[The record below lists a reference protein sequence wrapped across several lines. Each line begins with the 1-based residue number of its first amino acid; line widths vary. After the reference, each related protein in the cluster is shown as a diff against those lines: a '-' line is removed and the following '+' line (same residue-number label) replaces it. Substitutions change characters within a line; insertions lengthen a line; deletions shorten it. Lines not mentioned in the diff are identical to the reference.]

1 MRLCRTVSIFFFA
14 ILFLGCQADVFKVS
28 DKAPTISI
36 KKIGESKRLDY
47 ILITIQLVA
56 DRAPKTDLLVLID
69 VFAIDRSLGKSGVRG
84 WATIPQGKKSSIV
97 FSQLVKINSYGYAS
111 IEPIPTVSVVG
122 KGEVIN
128 MDKLSNFWGDKTL
141 EDQLIPRGFQFPY
154 YRVATP
160 AMELH
165 RPGIAKIISVDPP
178 NGSEVDWKSKEF
190 SPDLKTEITIIFD
203 KPPEHPKVRV
213 EGHKPYFSKLWP
225 VFNFKDKDID
235 GFGKVLS
242 HNDGFGKVFSKSV
255 EDSHFRG
262 NLEVYRFTVKW
273 GHEDAGTARQQEFE
287 YKLKR

>member
-14 ILFLGCQADVFKVS
+14 ILFIGCQADVFKVS

-36 KKIGESKRLDY
+36 KKIGERKT
-47 ILITIQLVA
+47 LIDDKALTDDIVIKIQLVA
-56 DRAPKTDLLVLID
+56 DRAPKTDLLVLLD
-69 VFAIDRSLGKSGVRG
+69 VFAIDLLLGKRGVRG

-97 FSQLVKINSYGYAS
+97 FSQYVSINSYGYAS
-111 IEPIPTVSVVG
+111 ISPIPTVSVVG

-165 RPGIAKIISVDPP
+165 RPGIANIISVDPP
-178 NGSEVDWKSKEF
+178 NGSEVDWKSKELF
-190 SPDLKTEITIIFD
+190 PDLKPEITIIFD
-203 KPPEHPKVRV
+203 NPPEHPKLRV
-213 EGHKPYFSKLWP
+213 DGHDSSFSHLWP
-225 VFNFKDKDID
+225 VMSYEPGFKD
-235 GFGKVLS
+235 
-242 HNDGFGKVFSKSV
+242 NDEVGNVFSESV
-255 EDSHFRG
+255 EDSHFTG

-273 GHEDAGTARQQEFE
+273 GHEDVGTARQQEFE

>member
-69 VFAIDRSLGKSGVRG
+69 VFAIDLLLGKRGVRG

-97 FSQLVKINSYGYAS
+97 FSQFVKINSYGYAS

-178 NGSEVDWKSKEF
+178 NGSEVDWKSKELF
-190 SPDLKTEITIIFD
+190 PDLKITIIFD
-203 KPPEHPKVRV
+203 NPPEHPKLRV
-213 EGHKPYFSKLWP
+213 DDHDSSFSHLWP
-225 VFNFKDKDID
+225 VMSYEPGFKD
-235 GFGKVLS
+235 
-242 HNDGFGKVFSKSV
+242 NDEVGNVFSKSV
-255 EDSHFRG
+255 EDSHFRGNLFWG

-273 GHEDAGTARQQEFE
+273 GHEDVGTASQQEFE

>member
-1 MRLCRTVSIFFFA
+1 MRLCRRVSIFFFA
-14 ILFLGCQADVFKVS
+14 ILFIGCQADVFKVS

-36 KKIGESKRLDY
+36 KKIEERRGILDD
-47 ILITIQLVA
+47 IEITIQLVA
-56 DRAPKTDLLVLID
+56 DRAPKTDLLVFLD
-69 VFAIDRSLGKSGVRG
+69 VFAIDHLYIEKKRGVRG

-97 FSQLVKINSYGYAS
+97 FSQYVSINSYGYAS

-160 AMELH
+160 AMKLY

-178 NGSEVDWKSKEF
+178 NGSEVDWKSKEL
-190 SPDLKTEITIIFD
+190 SPDLKPEITIIFD
-203 KPPEHPKVRV
+203 NPPEHPEVRV
-213 EGHKPYFSKLWP
+213 DGHRRYFSHLWP
-225 VFNFKDKDID
+225 VMPYSSGFKD
-235 GFGKVLS
+235 
-242 HNDGFGKVFSKSV
+242 NYEAGKVFSQSV
-255 EDSHFRG
+255 EDSHFTG

-273 GHEDAGTARQQEFE
+273 GHENVGTASQQEFE

>member
-28 DKAPTISI
+28 DKVPTISI
-36 KKIGESKRLDY
+36 KKIEERKVLIDD
-47 ILITIQLVA
+47 IEITIQLVA
-56 DRAPKTDLLVLID
+56 DRAPKTDLLVLLNVSTETHTGI
-69 VFAIDRSLGKSGVRG
+69 G

-97 FSQLVKINSYGYAS
+97 FSQDVSINSYGYAS
-111 IEPIPTVSVVG
+111 ISPIPTVSVVG

-128 MDKLSNFWGDKTL
+128 MDRLSNSWGDKTL
-141 EDQLIPRGFQFPY
+141 EGQLIPRGFQFPY

-160 AMELH
+160 AMILY

-213 EGHKPYFSKLWP
+213 EGHKPYFSKLWA
-225 VFNFKDKDID
+225 VFMPTIIKDID
-235 GFGKVLS
+235 GVGKVLS
-242 HNDGFGKVFSKSV
+242 HNDEVGKVFSKSV

-273 GHEDAGTARQQEFE
+273 GHEDVGTARQQEFE

>member
-1 MRLCRTVSIFFFA
+1 MRLCRTVSNFFFA
-14 ILFLGCQADVFKVS
+14 ILFIGCQADVFKVS

-36 KKIGESKRLDY
+36 KKIEESKRLDD
-47 ILITIQLVA
+47 IVITIQLVA
-56 DRAPKTDLLVLID
+56 DRAPKTDLLVLLD
-69 VFAIDRSLGKSGVRG
+69 VLAIDSLLGKSGARG
-84 WATIPQGKKSSIV
+84 WATIPKGKKNSIM
-97 FSQLVKINSYGYAS
+97 FSKRMKINSYGYAF

-128 MDKLSNFWGDKTL
+128 MDKLSNSWGDKTL

-160 AMELH
+160 AMNMILY

-213 EGHKPYFSKLWP
+213 DGHKPYFLDLLP
-225 VFNFKDKDID
+225 VFSFKDKDID
-235 GFGKVLS
+235 GV
-242 HNDGFGKVFSKSV
+242 GKVFSESV

-273 GHEDAGTARQQEFE
+273 GHEDVGTARQQEFE